1 MNKIWEIN
9 DYSAFSIDEIRCFND
24 KLNNYF
30 SDISLT
36 KMLAQRVGT
45 DLEAVRSFLR
55 PNLSELHDP
64 FLYKDMDK
72 AVERLCL
79 ALDNNQKILIYG
91 DYDVDGTTSVALV
104 YSFLKKYCSSNID
117 YYIPDRYTEGYGVSM
132 KGVDYAAENGCNL
145 IIALDCGIKD
155 NPRVDYANS
164 KGIDFIVCDHHTPG
178 DQLPDAVAVLDAK
191 RVDNTYPYI
200 ELSGCGVGFK
210 FMQALC
216 IKRNIPFTNLLN
228 YIDLVAV
235 SIGSDIVPITG
246 ENRILAYFGLKKL
259 NGQPFVYNQTTLAL
273 QPLISL
279 NAIKTESG
287 FENKALTIYD
297 SVFSIGPRINAAG
310 RIDKGSEAVKLLIT
324 EDPEEAKAFALK
336 ISDYNKERKDLDR
349 DITETAL
356 RTLNNDP
363 QNAENASTVVY
374 GDNWH
379 KGVVGIVASRLTE
392 TYYRPTIVLSKIG
405 DMLTGSARS
414 VSDFDL
420 YAAIDSCRDYLTGF
434 GGHKF
439 AAGLNLKFENYQLF
453 KNSFENYV
461 REHIKPSQ
469 KVQKVLIEQFIDF
482 SVITPDFY
490 NKLQDFEPF
499 GPENSEPIFATK
511 NVVDTGRS
519 RLVGK
524 TSEHLR
530 LEVMDKTGT
539 CLVGIAFGMANYYD
553 RIHNGEKFDM
563 CYTIQKNEFRGT
575 VSLQL
580 MVVDI
585 KMGDKE

>member
-1 MNKIWEIN
+1 MDKIWEIN
-9 DYSAFSIDEIRCFND
+9 DYSAFSIDEISCFND

-45 DLEAVRSFLR
+45 DLDAVRTFLR
-55 PNLSELHDP
+55 PNLSKLHDP

-72 AVERLCL
+72 AVDRLCV

-104 YSFLKKYCSSNID
+104 YSFLKKYCTQNID

-191 RVDNTYPYI
+191 RADNTYPYI

-324 EDPEEAKAFALK
+324 EDPEEAKSFALK

-349 DITETAL
+349 DITDTAL
-356 RTLNNDP
+356 RTLSADP
-363 QNAENASTVVY
+363 QNAENASTVVF

-439 AAGLNLKFENYQLF
+439 AAGLNLKYENYQQF
-453 KNSFENYV
+453 KNSFEKYV

-482 SVITPDFY
+482 SIITPDFY
-490 NKLQDFEPF
+490 NKLQNFEPF
-499 GPENSEPIFATK
+499 GPENTEPIFATK
-511 NVVDTGRS
+511 NVVDTGGS

-524 TSEHLR
+524 TGEHLR

-539 CLVGIAFGMANYYD
+539 CLVGIAFGMANYFD
-553 RIHNGEKFDM
+553 RIHNGEKFDI
-563 CYTIQKNEFRGT
+563 CYTVQKNEFRGT

-580 MVVDI
+580 MIVDI
-585 KMGDKE
+585 KMGEKK

>member
-1 MNKIWEIN
+1 
-9 DYSAFSIDEIRCFND
+9 
-24 KLNNYF
+24 
-30 SDISLT
+30 
-36 KMLAQRVGT
+36 
-45 DLEAVRSFLR
+45 
-55 PNLSELHDP
+55 
-64 FLYKDMDK
+64 
-72 AVERLCL
+72 
-79 ALDNNQKILIYG
+79 
-91 DYDVDGTTSVALV
+91 
-104 YSFLKKYCSSNID
+104 
-117 YYIPDRYTEGYGVSM
+117 M

-511 NVVDTGRS
+511 NVVDTGGS

-524 TSEHLR
+524 TGEHLR

-575 VSLQL
+575 VTLQL